1 MMLRIW
7 SEAKELL
14 HSDKKLVIEVKEET
28 RSNEQNA
35 LMHSLISK
43 ISKQATHA
51 GSKWDAEDWKR
62 LLLAQWSKEMGKIVP
77 ALDGEGIVQL
87 GLQSRRLSKSEAV
100 DFVEFIYAW
109 AAQSGI
115 DLV

>member
-1 MMLRIW
+1 M
-7 SEAKELL
+7 
-14 HSDKKLVIEVKEET
+14 KEET

-43 ISKQATHA
+43 IAKQATHA
-51 GSKWDAEDWKR
+51 GSQWDAEDWKR

-100 DFVEFIYAW
+100 EFVEFIYAW
-109 AAQSGI
+109 ASQSGI
-115 DLV
+115 DMV